1 MTEYCAQMKFKQKI
15 DEKIKSAEFFKFFF
29 KMESQQIFFFLGKWE
44 KSKLSRSAHFGF
56 YVSGKKFV
64 KWIIFL
70 KNGFFP
76 DNCFFG
82 KFFKVFV

>member
-1 MTEYCAQMKFKQKI
+1 MKFKQKI
-15 DEKIKSAEFFKFFF
+15 DGKIKSAEFFKFFL
-29 KMESQQIFFFLGKWE
+29 KMESQQIFFFLGRWK

-70 KNGFFP
+70 KKWIFP
-76 DNCFFG
+76 
-82 KFFKVFV
+82 